1 VVIEVRD
8 ARCPAASAH
17 PGLAGWVGPAR
28 PRLLVLNRVD
38 QIAPADRDAWDAA
51 LRAGGE
57 VPLWTDGAG
66 GAGVG
71 RLRAAAAAAAAAAN
85 ARRAGRG
92 LAPRPARA
100 AVVGMPNV
108 GKSALI
114 NRLLGRRIADSAPR
128 PGVTRDLRWC
138 RVRAAKG
145 GGAVAPA
152 VTALDLL
159 DAPGVLPPSLADQA
173 AAARLAA
180 CNDIGGAAYLD
191 SCVAADLVDTLA
203 GLKSPAA
210 VAALERLAGLARVP
224 DLLPALL
231 AAASA
236 SPVALRIGDDF
247 VRGVADALF
256 QGDGERAGARVLKHY
271 RAGALGA
278 VCLEDAQ

>member
-1 VVIEVRD
+1 MVIEVRD
-8 ARCPAASAH
+8 ARCPGASAH

-38 QIAPADRDAWDAA
+38 QVSPADRDAWDAA
-51 LRAGGE
+51 LRAAGE
-57 VPLWTDGAG
+57 IPLWTDGAG

-71 RLRAAAAAAAAAAN
+71 KLRAAAAGAACAAN

-138 RVRAAKG
+138 RVKAGGSAA
-145 GGAVAPA
+145 AAAPLNPG
-152 VTALDLL
+152 TALDLL
-159 DAPGVLPPSLADQA
+159 DAPGVLPPSIADQA

-180 CNDIGGAAYLD
+180 CNDIGGAAYSD
-191 SCVAADLVDTLA
+191 ACVAADLVDTLA
-203 GLKSPAA
+203 GLARGGG
-210 VAALERLAGLARVP
+210 ALGRLSTLARVP
-224 DLLPALL
+224 WPMLEGARPGG
-231 AAASA
+231 
-236 SPVALRIGDDF
+236 RCGDDF
-247 VRGVADALF
+247 VRAAAAALF
-256 QGDGERAGARVLKHY
+256 QGDVERAGARILKHY
-271 RAGALGA
+271 RQGALGA
-278 VCLEDAQ
+278 LSLEEPL